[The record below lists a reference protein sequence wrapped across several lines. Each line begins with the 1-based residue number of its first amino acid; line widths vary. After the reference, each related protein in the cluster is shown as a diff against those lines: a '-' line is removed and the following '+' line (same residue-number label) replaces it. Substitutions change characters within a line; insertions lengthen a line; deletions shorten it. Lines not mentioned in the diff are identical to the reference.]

1 MTPIEK
7 IAKYQKDRNL
17 DNFEMAERLRISESL
32 YDKVKYGYQTHPNI
46 AKRIGELVGLTE
58 LETEE
63 LMPKCR
69 REHGGTYDP
78 EMYVYK
84 LNTPRPL

>member
-7 IAKYQKDRNL
+7 ITKYQEDRNL
-17 DNFEMAERLRISESL
+17 DNFEMADRFRISEAL
-32 YDKVKYGYQTHPNI
+32 YDKIMHGYPTHPNI
-46 AKRIGELVGLTE
+46 AKRIGLVVGLTE

-84 LNTPRPL
+84 LNTPQPL